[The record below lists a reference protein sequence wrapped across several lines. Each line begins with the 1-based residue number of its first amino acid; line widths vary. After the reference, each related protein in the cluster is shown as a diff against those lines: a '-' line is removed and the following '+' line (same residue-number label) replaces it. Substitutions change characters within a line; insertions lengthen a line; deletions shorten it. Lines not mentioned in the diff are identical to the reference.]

1 MSWVIQLPF
10 GFQSPPTLSDLQ
22 SVLQD
27 AYSPPPLMTCCGSQS
42 KPVMSPLRLHRN
54 VKFYSTDLKLL
65 CVVLKTKRH
74 ACLSSRILSF
84 HKGSEPQLI
93 DTFFMCFFP
102 FFSQL
107 GLFQRCERSCCVITI
122 NSISCVLSTD
132 WALSLSLSLLSRWAD
147 IIPRTWSVWSQQ
159 ATLNTNMEKTFTSE
173 QYVLRLLHVYTYQ
186 VYIHPTRMRPF
197 SFRTSF
203 LSASACYLSN
213 VVSIVQHVPFF

>member
-84 HKGSEPQLI
+84 HKGPEPQLI

-132 WALSLSLSLLSRWAD
+132 WALSLSLSLSLVSLSRHYSKNMKCLKSAGHFEHKYGKNIHKWTICAPAASCLH
-147 IIPRTWSVWSQQ
+147 ISSVH
-159 ATLNTNMEKTFTSE
+159 TSNKNE
-173 QYVLRLLHVYTYQ
+173 A
-186 VYIHPTRMRPF
+186 I
-197 SFRTSF
+197 
-203 LSASACYLSN
+203 
-213 VVSIVQHVPFF
+213 